1 VETNRGFCK
10 SCRNNPERVGEKDR
24 FDGRWV
30 PLIEGLPEP
39 ESGGGWGRMVLTLY
53 DSGAMHV
60 ESMFLYQG
68 QRQSTRYFMGENQT
82 GVAAKVT
89 HWMELP
95 PIPRS

>member
-1 VETNRGFCK
+1 
-10 SCRNNPERVGEKDR
+10 
-24 FDGRWV
+24 
-30 PLIEGLPEP
+30 
-39 ESGGGWGRMVLTLY
+39 MVLTLY